1 MRGRRFVRSNSAILL
16 VTCAIALAA
25 PEARAESNKTG
36 EAPNVTSGQL
46 MGTWKGCNV
55 KVLKAPRETA
65 AIRDDGDHV
74 EDHRAGVR
82 RYEMQP

>member
-1 MRGRRFVRSNSAILL
+1 VRSNSAILL

-25 PEARAESNKTG
+25 PTAGAESNKPG
-36 EAPNVTSGQL
+36 EGPNLTAATDRDLERHAV
-46 MGTWKGCNV
+46 
-55 KVLKAPRETA
+55 REHSRVDGFATA
-65 AIRDDGDHV
+65 AIRDDRDHV